1 MRHIVIHGHF
11 YQPPREEPWL
21 ELVPR
26 EPTAMP
32 WHDWN
37 QRITAECYAP
47 LARARIFDS
56 EQRLRRVINAWS
68 HLSFDV
74 GPTLFRWFDDH
85 APAVRDAIL
94 AADRVSRHRLGFGNA
109 VAMPYHH
116 IILPLA
122 TRRDKQTEVRWGI
135 RDFRAR
141 FGRDPEGMWLPETAV
156 DEESLEVLVEEGIR
170 FTILAPH
177 QVATPPPFG
186 RPARWRSGNGGELAI
201 FTYDGPLAHDI
212 AFGDLLSGA
221 PRWLERIEAAP
232 EAAGGDFTLTSLA
245 TDGETFGHHHHFGD
259 LALAALIEQVERR
272 ADLQLTNYA
281 AALATFPAV
290 EPVTVVTPTSWSCP
304 HGIER
309 WRGDCGCRM
318 DPYTSQAWRA
328 PLRAG
333 LEMVAQA
340 VHALFVSD
348 WPADAGDPWVARD
361 LAGPDLAG
369 AAQLPS
375 EARGLLEAE
384 RHALAMFT
392 SCGWFFDDIARVE
405 PRICLRHAAR
415 AIEFLPDRAHAA
427 VETAL
432 LSALAL
438 AQSND
443 PTKGDGVAIWHR
455 DVMREADGPARLA
468 AGLAAV
474 RDLAPDALDDVV
486 VPTHR
491 WQLDGDEI
499 VTHHRRTDREYRW
512 QTIAS
517 TPGIVAEHV
526 TVTLANSTGE
536 AHVIHSRNFPAPARD
551 VLRAIVRPM
560 VFDATLTRDERLAL
574 GSGVLDGD
582 SARDIALQ
590 HAWDLVAEDG
600 LDATGIVVHGALDL
614 YDLDDEPIPDAMRTS
629 AFLALEALPPSAE
642 REALADRLSI
652 ALDAGG

>member
-26 EPTAMP
+26 EPTAAP

-47 LARARIFDS
+47 LTRARIFDG

-85 APAVRDAIL
+85 APAVGNAIC
-94 AADRVSRHRLGFGNA
+94 AADRVSRQRLGFGNA

-116 IILPLA
+116 IIFPLA
-122 TRRDKQTEVRWGI
+122 SRRDKQTEVRWGI
-135 RDFRAR
+135 RDFRQR

-177 QVATPPPFG
+177 QVTKAPAFG
-186 RPARWRSGNGGELAI
+186 RPGRWRIGNGGELAI
-201 FTYDGPLAHDI
+201 FVYDGPLSHDV

-221 PRWLERIEAAP
+221 TRWLERIEAAP
-232 EAAGGDFTLTSLA
+232 LAVDGDFTLTSLA
-245 TDGETFGHHHHFGD
+245 TDGETFGHHHRFGD
-259 LALAALIEQVERR
+259 LALAAFIEHVERR
-272 ADLQLTNYA
+272 ADLRLTNYA
-281 AALATFPAV
+281 AALAAHPADHNV
-290 EPVTVVTPTSWSCP
+290 SLVAPTSWSCP

-340 VHALFVSD
+340 IHAVFLRD
-348 WPADAGDPWVARD
+348 WPADAGDPWAARD
-361 LAGPDLAG
+361 AAGPDLAE

-375 EARGLLEAE
+375 EARRLLEAE

-405 PRICLRHAAR
+405 PQISLRHGAR
-415 AIEFLPDRAHAA
+415 AIEFLPERDHVA

-432 LSALAL
+432 LSALAR
-438 AQSND
+438 AHSND
-443 PTKGDGVAIWHR
+443 PAKGDGVTIWQR
-455 DVMREADGPARLA
+455 DVMRESDGPARLA
-468 AGLAAV
+468 AGLAAI
-474 RDLAPDALDDVV
+474 RDLAPEALDDVV

-499 VTHHRRTDREYRW
+499 VTRHRRTDREYRW
-512 QTIAS
+512 QTFAS

-526 TVTLANSTGE
+526 TVTLADGTGT
-536 AHVIHSRNFPAPARD
+536 AHLIHSRNFPDPVRT

-560 VFDATLTRDERLAL
+560 VFDATLDADERLAL
-574 GSGVLDGD
+574 SNGILDAAT
-582 SARDIALQ
+582 ARDIALQ
-590 HAWDLVAEDG
+590 HAWSLVAEDG
-600 LDATGIVVHGALDL
+600 IEAAGIVVHGALDL
-614 YDLDDEPIPDAMRTS
+614 YDLDDDPIPDAMRTA
-629 AFLALEALPPSAE
+629 AFLALEGISPSPE
-642 REALADRLSI
+642 REALANRLSI
-652 ALDAGG
+652 ALAAA